1 MDRIDDITLLDELKK
16 RFEESKIAVA
26 NLRSMTQNMEAV
38 NEKLRQSEGLKSNFL
53 SNIRNEINNPLS
65 SILGLSRQ
73 IVDKQNMDAETARSL
88 AQVIYAE
95 AFDLDF
101 QLRNIFSAAE
111 LEAGETTLSIA
122 KVDVCSLVRSQI
134 AAFEHKA
141 AEKNVTVE
149 FTCEHC
155 EGAGSLAF
163 KTDPEK
169 LQKIVANLLANAVEY
184 NLEGKRVLVRLWT
197 GKSLLNLSITDEGIG
212 IPEADRKKVFD
223 RFVQLDSGVSKRH
236 KGHGLGLSIT
246 KALAEMLD
254 GTVTLAAAAGGGC
267 VFTASIREQ
276 ETDQPVDVTSGN
288 GNEFIFEGGTQY

>member
-1 MDRIDDITLLDELKK
+1 MERIDDAMLLDELRK
-16 RFEESKIAVA
+16 RFEESRIAVT
-26 NLRSMTQNMEAV
+26 NLRVMTQNLEAV

-53 SNIRNEINNPLS
+53 SNIRNEINNPLT

-73 IVDKQNMDAETARSL
+73 IVDRKADAESARSL

-111 LEAGETTLSIA
+111 LEAGETTLGIA
-122 KVDVCSLVRSQI
+122 LVDVCTLVRNQI
-134 AAFEHKA
+134 SAFEHKA

-149 FTCEHC
+149 FVCEHC

-163 KTDPEK
+163 KTDPDK
-169 LQKIVANLLANAVEY
+169 LQKIVSNLLANAIEF
-184 NLEGKRVLVRLWT
+184 NLEGKRVKIRLWT
-197 GKSLLNLSITDEGIG
+197 DGSILNISITDEGIG

-254 GTVTLAAAAGGGC
+254 GYVTVAAAPGGGC
-267 VFTASIREQ
+267 VFTVSIREQ

-288 GNEFIFEGGTQY
+288 GNEFIFDGGTQF